1 MTEYPASAA
10 PSRDRLLSMDT
21 SERNPSPRTS
31 RLAPGVLP
39 GIAIAICGALALAVL
54 FFGAGEREP
63 LTANQTPTPVHLA
76 EKTAPDAPVT
86 LGLVEFNYS
95 LTNSREVDS
104 TIEKLRSAFAPRK
117 LEVTRYRAEDLDR
130 EVKAGR
136 IDFFLASSG
145 FYWRMIP
152 FGARSIATLVN
163 PSRPDPN
170 RSSGAVFIVMDE
182 SPVRTVDDL
191 RGKRLAAS
199 YPTAF
204 GGIRISLADLAFRG
218 YDPERFFSKI
228 RFTGSPHV
236 HGLMHEIITGT
247 SDVAIIPA
255 CTWEEMSEA
264 ERSQF
269 RLIGVRENTGMRCLS
284 TTQAYPGHTFSVMSG
299 VPPELAKTATEAL
312 LSMKAEG
319 GKESWSIATDFT
331 IVDATYRALKIGPY
345 AYLRDTSFKRWV
357 KENKAWILLAL
368 LFVAGLAFHAWRSEV
383 LVNRRTRELRE
394 EEAARALVAS
404 ELEGM
409 NQRMER
415 MHKANIVGQL
425 SSMISHELAQ
435 PLAAIRYYCEG
446 ERDLLQEPAK
456 NAALLSRCNEKVNA
470 QADRAIAIVEKVRSY
485 AKATATREAKVDL
498 CGTVESVL
506 KELRVKG
513 IGKVAVRRTLPPAL
527 FAKGDPLEFELL
539 LWNLLKNATEA
550 ALLAPAPSIE
560 ILAEARDGKA
570 RIRIENS
577 GPALSGDDLARLSS
591 PLSSSKSGG
600 LGLGVAIVR
609 SIAESSGGG
618 LSFEAR
624 PSGGLSASVWLPLW
638 DEAAANS

>member
-1 MTEYPASAA
+1 MDDDTRKTPPRPGRFAA
-10 PSRDRLLSMDT
+10 GL
-21 SERNPSPRTS
+21 
-31 RLAPGVLP
+31 LP
-39 GIAIAICGALALAVL
+39 GIAIALCAAAAFAVL
-54 FFGAGEREP
+54 IVSAGEREP
-63 LTANQTPTPVHLA
+63 LTPSQTAIASAHTDPGPGNPVR
-76 EKTAPDAPVT
+76 
-86 LGLVEFNYS
+86 LGLVDFNYS
-95 LTNSREVDS
+95 QFNTRDVDA
-104 TIEKLRSAFAPRK
+104 TLERVQAALAPRK
-117 LEVTRYRAEDLDR
+117 LIATRYKAEDLDR
-130 EVKAGR
+130 DVRAGKV
-136 IDFFLASSG
+136 DFFLASSG

-152 FGARSIATLVN
+152 YGARSLATLV
-163 PSRPDPN
+163 SDAKPDPN
-170 RSSGAVFIVMDE
+170 RSSGAVFIVRDE
-182 SPVRTVDDL
+182 SPVKTVEDL
-191 RGKRLAAS
+191 KGRKLAAS
-199 YPTAF
+199 YPSAF
-204 GGIRISLADLAFRG
+204 EGYRISMADLAERG
-218 YDPERFFSKI
+218 FSFENFFSGVT
-228 RFTGSPHV
+228 FTGSPHV
-236 HGLMHEIITGT
+236 HGLMHEIITGKA
-247 SDVAIIPA
+247 DAAIIPA
-255 CTWEEMSEA
+255 CSWEEMPPE
-264 ERSQF
+264 ERAKY
-269 RLIGVRENTGMRCLS
+269 RLIGAREDTGMRCLS
-284 TTQAYPGHTFSVMSG
+284 TTRAYPGHTFSVMNG
-299 VPPELAKTATEAL
+299 VPPEIAKTVLEAL
-312 LSMKAEG
+312 LSMKDDGAAEA
-319 GKESWSIATDFT
+319 WSIATDFT
-331 IVDATYRALKIGPY
+331 RVDAVYRALKLGPY
-345 AYLRDTSFKRWV
+345 AYLRETSAKRWV
-357 KENKAWILLAL
+357 RENKAWILLAL

-550 ALLAPAPSIE
+550 ALLAPLPSIE

-577 GPALSGDDLARLSS
+577 GPALSADDLARLSS